1 MSLQRAGNVTLRAAF
16 PPTLPGRL
24 CDWTVTS
31 VIGELPD
38 VDPAEYSQWF
48 ETLPERIETVSILNT
63 LLFQHIAKVLVL
75 AWFSGLWCHLRRRFP
90 VHDWETAREQYM
102 VDAAFAFAI
111 LLLAWNEWLKSCVAA
126 VAYWVVLC
134 GSQQEAIAVL
144 LVCAL
149 AFNNRMVSGMGLS
162 ILYAVW
168 AAMWKMPKKDPVS
181 ELPDWQRFL
190 TTMLLKRIANLGPAG
205 GPSYLELPED
215 EQQQKVN
222 CLVCWSFDP
231 LELPCHRQHT
241 ICIGCLDRFREE
253 DNNCCPV
260 CRLPLYKMQGD
271 KRTSYTA
278 IIACLCIF
286 CAFNIIVIALKIY
299 RGLFH
304 HGPFD
309 TLLFLPITGA
319 MWLYFKSPRGVN
331 ERFLASWNAVT
342 LKLWLTGL
350 MLLAFMTGDWVGVW
364 DQVTFVDGELVHG
377 LCIGMEY
384 QFVWDH

>member
-1 MSLQRAGNVTLRAAF
+1 MAEELCCCGGLLGRFVWIAAGRYCSVACLR
-16 PPTLPGRL
+16 
-24 CDWTVTS
+24 
-31 VIGELPD
+31 
-38 VDPAEYSQWF
+38 
-48 ETLPERIETVSILNT
+48 
-63 LLFQHIAKVLVL
+63 
-75 AWFSGLWCHLRRRFP
+75 SGLQQPDDFWH
-90 VHDWETAREQYM
+90 
-102 VDAAFAFAI
+102 
-111 LLLAWNEWLKSCVAA
+111 
-126 VAYWVVLC
+126 
-134 GSQQEAIAVL
+134 GSLNLICRLGCDVENAQ
-144 LVCAL
+144 
-149 AFNNRMVSGMGLS
+149 
-162 ILYAVW
+162 
-168 AAMWKMPKKDPVS
+168 KDPVS

-271 KRTSYTA
+271 KRTSYKV

-309 TLLFLPITGA
+309 TLLFLPTTRA

-331 ERFLASWNAVT
+331 ERFLASWHAVT
-342 LKLWLTGL
+342 LELWETGL
-350 MLLAFMTGDWVGVW
+350 MLLAFLTGNCVGVW
-364 DQVTFVDGELVHG
+364 DQVTFVDGELGHG
-377 LCIGMEY
+377 LWIGMEY